1 MVYIYLIHE
10 KHQKAYHG
18 YGIFL
23 SFTMFFHMISN
34 CIRYICNAISNVII
48 VILQF
53 KIGLLTK

>member
-1 MVYIYLIHE
+1 MVCIYLIDE

-23 SFTMFFHMISN
+23 SFTMFFHVISN

-48 VILQF
+48 VI
-53 KIGLLTK
+53 